1 MTVSDISFYHVFC
14 AFSGIK
20 PVWNGQ
26 KKFNWKYWNGTKKK
40 IQPRIRDV
48 FFLQNKYWFCFSCP
62 ASTADKY
69 PNVLQPLA
77 FCPEN
82 TLYKKSLGM
91 KKHKVFR
98 TYRVHNHYFPIAAED
113 PCQISVQSLSALQL
127 IKTPHCILSMFYNRD
142 KQQLP
147 VLVQHSTYLSDHVL
161 HGRCLYGKRGA
172 VKEKEKAWTEKWRQ
186 REREM
191 LRVRRGS
198 YHSLPAADCQSSS
211 LIMSSGV
218 YAHKIHASSIQRV
231 SIRKLCYTILAV
243 SLHIPLLMLG
253 SVFSSSLFGLSAK
266 LRWEVFSHPAGIG
279 RALKKG
285 WDGNLWKFS
294 NFI

>member
-127 IKTPHCILSMFYNRD
+127 IKTPHCILSKFYNRD

-218 YAHKIHASSIQRV
+218 YAHKIHTNTR
-231 SIRKLCYTILAV
+231 ILNTESVNKKIVLYHTCCISAY
-243 SLHIPLLMLG
+243 SLADARFCFQFFTFRTFSKTQMR
-253 SVFSSSLFGLSAK
+253 SVFPPCRDRESFK
-266 LRWEVFSHPAGIG
+266 ERM
-279 RALKKG
+279 RR
-285 WDGNLWKFS
+285 
-294 NFI
+294 